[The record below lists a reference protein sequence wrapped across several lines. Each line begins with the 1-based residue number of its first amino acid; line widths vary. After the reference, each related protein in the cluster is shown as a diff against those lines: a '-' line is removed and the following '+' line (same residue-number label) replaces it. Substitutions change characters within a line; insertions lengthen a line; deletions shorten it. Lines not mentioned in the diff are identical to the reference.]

1 MKKRL
6 LMLWTFLLCMVG
18 GMSAEEVMLDFTSTD
33 EITAMGF
40 ALPAV
45 GAGTDITSSFTY
57 KNITITPYIGGTTNV
72 RIWNSNGNY
81 SLRYYKDGG
90 AIEIAAPDGNKLT
103 QIVIT
108 GDSQLA
114 NTTVDKGTAT
124 MSNGNKTLTWA
135 PSTDATETQ
144 VKFTNGGGKTTV
156 VNTITVTY
164 EASGVTPPAVAAP
177 TITSEIP
184 DFGPATVT
192 VAGPEGAE
200 LFYSLNDG
208 EFTVYSTP
216 FTVQTTTTV
225 KAYAKI
231 GEDQSSTIS
240 KVITVNPIVATVAEM
255 NALAKGT
262 NFRFDGDAIVA
273 ANQVVETTS
282 GGNPSY
288 RSYVYIKDATA
299 SSLIYVN
306 GKATTF
312 EKGNKLTAQWAGTVT
327 DFSGLFEVI
336 PTTDLTAVEG
346 SAETVTY
353 DEVTEADITAAN
365 VNKVVTLKGVTY
377 TAPSGKNFTI
387 GTGVAGYNQF
397 GIEIAAPVEGE
408 TYDMVGAI
416 SIHGTTAQFQP
427 FSITKVAK
435 VLPVTVDATAG
446 DLTAQLNAKKAEITT
461 AGDKVGDITINL
473 AADAAYTVSESI
485 EAPAGLVI
493 NGNGATI
500 DASAVETPF
509 VSMSAEPTAEYIN
522 NFYRVNAVKIANATI
537 KGVKGSLF
545 YDSNKPY
552 CVVDFTLDNSVV
564 ELATTAVS
572 NEAIIAFQA
581 GGVKDLTINKSTVY
595 GNAVAKYFVRY
606 NNNARIDRFGFAEAT
621 DTWSMTYTNNT
632 FNKVIKADGQWGN
645 YGGVASKA
653 GQMIMTIKDNIWVD
667 CTAQLMRRLTHS
679 KPFTNFNTASAMSN
693 NTFWNTTT
701 NSTDDQQSYGNGTD
715 LITNPSFVDAANA
728 DFHVGVGT
736 QQAKYK
742 TGDPRWAVEY
752 DATQAVP
759 VPVVISPATES
770 DITTALAAAKATVDK
785 VGDITINLAAS
796 GAYTVSGSI
805 EAPAGLVIN
814 GNGATIDASAVESP
828 FILMSAE
835 PTAELINNFYRVNA
849 VKIANATIK
858 GVKNS
863 LFYDNE
869 KAYCVVDFTLDNSV
883 VELATTAVSNEA
895 IISFKTGGVK
905 DLTINKS
912 TVYGNATTA
921 KYFVRYNNNARI
933 DRFGFTEATDTWSM
947 TYTNNTFNKV
957 IKADGQWGNYGGVAS
972 KAGQMIM
979 TIKDNIWVDCTAQL
993 MRRLTHSKPFTNFN
1007 TASAMSNN
1015 TFWNTTTNST
1025 DDQQSYGNGT
1035 DLVTNPS
1042 FVDAA
1047 NADFHIG
1054 ASTQQAKFKTG
1065 DPRWLVEYSA
1075 PTLDKTALENE
1086 IETATTLL
1094 GDDPAAEGT
1103 PGADLKAAI
1112 DAAKAALEKA
1122 EFQEEIDAALA
1133 ALKAAE
1139 EAYKKASGIVNI
1151 GADADADKGAW
1162 YNVNG
1167 VRVVK
1172 PTQKGLYIH
1181 NGKKVVI
1188 K

>member
-208 EFTVYSTP
+208 EFTVYSAP

-632 FNKVIKADGQWGN
+632 FNKVIKADGNWGN

-701 NSTDDQQSYGNGTD
+701 NSADDQQN
-715 LITNPSFVDAANA
+715 
-728 DFHVGVGT
+728 
-736 QQAKYK
+736 
-742 TGDPRWAVEY
+742 
-752 DATQAVP
+752 
-759 VPVVISPATES
+759 
-770 DITTALAAAKATVDK
+770 
-785 VGDITINLAAS
+785 
-796 GAYTVSGSI
+796 
-805 EAPAGLVIN
+805 
-814 GNGATIDASAVESP
+814 
-828 FILMSAE
+828 
-835 PTAELINNFYRVNA
+835 
-849 VKIANATIK
+849 
-858 GVKNS
+858 
-863 LFYDNE
+863 
-869 KAYCVVDFTLDNSV
+869 
-883 VELATTAVSNEA
+883 
-895 IISFKTGGVK
+895 
-905 DLTINKS
+905 
-912 TVYGNATTA
+912 
-921 KYFVRYNNNARI
+921 
-933 DRFGFTEATDTWSM
+933 
-947 TYTNNTFNKV
+947 
-957 IKADGQWGNYGGVAS
+957 
-972 KAGQMIM
+972 
-979 TIKDNIWVDCTAQL
+979 
-993 MRRLTHSKPFTNFN
+993 
-1007 TASAMSNN
+1007 
-1015 TFWNTTTNST
+1015 
-1025 DDQQSYGNGT
+1025 YGNGT

>member
-1 MKKRL
+1 
-6 LMLWTFLLCMVG
+6 
-18 GMSAEEVMLDFTSTD
+18 
-33 EITAMGF
+33 
-40 ALPAV
+40 
-45 GAGTDITSSFTY
+45 
-57 KNITITPYIGGTTNV
+57 
-72 RIWNSNGNY
+72 
-81 SLRYYKDGG
+81 
-90 AIEIAAPDGNKLT
+90 
-103 QIVIT
+103 
-108 GDSQLA
+108 
-114 NTTVDKGTAT
+114 

-144 VKFTNGGGKTTV
+144 VKFTNGGTSTTNV
-156 VNTITVTY
+156 ETITVTY

-208 EFTVYSTP
+208 EFTVYSAP

-231 GEDQSSTIS
+231 GEDQSSTIF

-446 DLTAQLNAKKAEITT
+446 DLTAQINAKKAEITT

-509 VSMSAEPTAEYIN
+509 VSMSAEPTAEFIN

-606 NNNARIDRFGFAEAT
+606 NNNARIDRFGFTEAT

-632 FNKVIKADGQWGN
+632 FNKVIKADGNWGN

-667 CTAQLMRRLTHS
+667 CTAQLMRRLTQS

-715 LITNPSFVDAANA
+715 LI
-728 DFHVGVGT
+728 
-736 QQAKYK
+736 
-742 TGDPRWAVEY
+742 
-752 DATQAVP
+752 
-759 VPVVISPATES
+759 
-770 DITTALAAAKATVDK
+770 
-785 VGDITINLAAS
+785 
-796 GAYTVSGSI
+796 
-805 EAPAGLVIN
+805 
-814 GNGATIDASAVESP
+814 
-828 FILMSAE
+828 
-835 PTAELINNFYRVNA
+835 
-849 VKIANATIK
+849 
-858 GVKNS
+858 
-863 LFYDNE
+863 
-869 KAYCVVDFTLDNSV
+869 
-883 VELATTAVSNEA
+883 
-895 IISFKTGGVK
+895 
-905 DLTINKS
+905 
-912 TVYGNATTA
+912 
-921 KYFVRYNNNARI
+921 
-933 DRFGFTEATDTWSM
+933 
-947 TYTNNTFNKV
+947 
-957 IKADGQWGNYGGVAS
+957 
-972 KAGQMIM
+972 
-979 TIKDNIWVDCTAQL
+979 
-993 MRRLTHSKPFTNFN
+993 
-1007 TASAMSNN
+1007 
-1015 TFWNTTTNST
+1015 
-1025 DDQQSYGNGT
+1025 
-1035 DLVTNPS
+1035 TNPS